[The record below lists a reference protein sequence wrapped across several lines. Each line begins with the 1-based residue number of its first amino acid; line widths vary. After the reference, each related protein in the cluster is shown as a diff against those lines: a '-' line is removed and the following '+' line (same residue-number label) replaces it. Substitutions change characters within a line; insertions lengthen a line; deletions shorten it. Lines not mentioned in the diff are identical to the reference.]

1 MKLFH
6 KCFIVLYI
14 SSRAKRGISC
24 SVHNTKLKRKT
35 LFQRYKD
42 EISHL
47 YPQIGNDKKGNNV
60 LLYYEYLIK
69 LKGDIS
75 TPLRSAQYDVVR
87 KRHPER

>member
-1 MKLFH
+1 M
-6 KCFIVLYI
+6 
-14 SSRAKRGISC
+14 
-24 SVHNTKLKRKT
+24 
-35 LFQRYKD
+35 
-42 EISHL
+42 